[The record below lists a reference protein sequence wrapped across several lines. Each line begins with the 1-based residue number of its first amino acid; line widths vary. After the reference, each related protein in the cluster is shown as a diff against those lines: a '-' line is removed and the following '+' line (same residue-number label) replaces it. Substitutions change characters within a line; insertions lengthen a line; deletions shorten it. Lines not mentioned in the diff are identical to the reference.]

1 MWVDGVVQKHA
12 RIVLKPYC
20 DFCLRIF
27 WSVLENI
34 IKWTI
39 LMLTSMLMMMM
50 VMKEMKMLNLTE
62 PKMREPTEHPGPIGG
77 SLSPVLS
84 ALSSLLSGSG
94 HWWSWWWFC
103 CFLQS
108 YWVFHGGQRWST
120 IIITNGLT
128 KVSKAAFKS
137 SLVTS
142 RSNQCPYK
150 NSIFFPAWPCRVLT
164 DNIWSYL
171 IISDHVIMSL
181 YISSSY
187 QITWIIS
194 RNSSSVKEREFV
206 SSKVDRAYAY
216 YDHYY
221 DYSASAYD

>member
-12 RIVLKPYC
+12 QIVLKPYC

-62 PKMREPTEHPGPIGG
+62 PKMQEPTEHPGPIGG

-84 ALSSLLSGSG
+84 ASLSSWLSGLWSLMVMMMVLLLSPVLLGLP
-94 HWWSWWWFC
+94 W
-103 CFLQS
+103 
-108 YWVFHGGQRWST
+108 WST

-171 IISDHVIMSL
+171 MISDHVIMSL

-216 YDHYY
+216 YDHYH

>member
-1 MWVDGVVQKHA
+1 MWVDRVVQIA
-12 RIVLKPYC
+12 QIVLKPYC

-62 PKMREPTEHPGPIGG
+62 PKMQEPTEHPGPIGG

-94 HWWSWWWFC
+94 SLMVMMMVLLLSPVLLGLPW
-103 CFLQS
+103 
-108 YWVFHGGQRWST
+108 WST

-171 IISDHVIMSL
+171 IMLSCLFIFHHLIKSPG
-181 YISSSY
+181 SY
-187 QITWIIS
+187 PGTH
-194 RNSSSVKEREFV
+194 RR
-206 SSKVDRAYAY
+206 
-216 YDHYY
+216 
-221 DYSASAYD
+221 